1 MPNFFDQHIQNI
13 QDWEIGTYE
22 NCEFSGLDF
31 KHLGGSQE
39 FEHLCLAL
47 NILCFYD
54 D

>member
-31 KHLGGSQE
+31 KQTPIT
-39 FEHLCLAL
+39 HLC
-47 NILCFYD
+47 IGTTTPSMM
-54 D
+54 